1 MVKEGNMMVIEHQY
15 QNVPVGRNVLKF
27 FVIRML
33 MAVVLYIEGMYTSRN
48 TLKCHIFPSTVYIN
62 TIHIDLYQAAPMLQ
76 LIKKQWCMAFSQSS
90 SKEIKQ
96 QNYTLQVLYH
106 LGETHT
112 GQPINKFHPLQ

>member
-1 MVKEGNMMVIEHQY
+1 MVKEGNMMVIERHY
-15 QNVPVGRNVLKF
+15 QNVPVDRNVLKF
-27 FVIRML
+27 CVIRML
-33 MAVVLYIEGMYTSRN
+33 VVVFYIEGMYTSLN
-48 TLKCHIFPSTVYIN
+48 TMKCHIFPSTVYIN

-106 LGETHT
+106 LGERHT
-112 GQPINKFHPLQ
+112 GQPINRFHPLQ